1 MTKEKEKENK
11 AAEAVAVAAPEKQ
24 RELVLNPATAEQQGT
39 VQVTSNVIAQIVKK
53 NVLQVEG
60 VARFVPKG
68 MADIV
73 NVFSSRS
80 YDSSIGSDKG
90 SVNSTLRFT
99 DGTVAVSIA
108 VLAYIGTCLPKMAQE
123 IQDKVRSQI
132 VEVTGAAVS
141 KVNVVIKDLVAP
153 DEVVPEEEVSET
165 QEAE

>member
-11 AAEAVAVAAPEKQ
+11 AVEAVAVAAPEKQ

-60 VARFVPKG
+60 VARFAPKG

-80 YDSSIGSDKG
+80 YDSSIGIE
-90 SVNSTLRFT
+90 FT
-99 DGTVAVSIA
+99 DGAVAVSIA

-165 QEAE
+165 KEAE

>member
-11 AAEAVAVAAPEKQ
+11 AVEAVAVAAPEKQ

-60 VARFVPKG
+60 VARFAPKG

-80 YDSSIGSDKG
+80 YDSSISIE
-90 SVNSTLRFT
+90 FT
-99 DGTVAVSIA
+99 DGAVAVSIA

-165 QEAE
+165 KEAE

>member
-11 AAEAVAVAAPEKQ
+11 AVEAVAVAAPEKQ

-60 VARFVPKG
+60 VARFAPKG

-80 YDSSIGSDKG
+80 YDSSIGIE
-90 SVNSTLRFT
+90 FT
-99 DGTVAVSIA
+99 DGAVSVSIA

-123 IQDKVRSQI
+123 IQDNVRSQI

-153 DEVVPEEEVSET
+153 DEVVPEEEVAET
-165 QEAE
+165 KEAE

>member
-11 AAEAVAVAAPEKQ
+11 AVEAAAVAAPEKQ

-60 VARFVPKG
+60 VARFAPKG

-80 YDSSIGSDKG
+80 YDSSIGIE
-90 SVNSTLRFT
+90 FT
-99 DGTVAVSIA
+99 DGAVAVSIA

-165 QEAE
+165 KEAE